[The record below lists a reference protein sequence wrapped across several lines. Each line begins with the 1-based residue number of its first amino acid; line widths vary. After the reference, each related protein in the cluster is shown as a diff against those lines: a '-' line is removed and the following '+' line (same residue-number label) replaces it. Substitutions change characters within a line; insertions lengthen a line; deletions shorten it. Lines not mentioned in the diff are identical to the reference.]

1 MDEKRGDLLH
11 GVIWKQLLM
20 FFLPIMAG
28 SIFQQLY
35 NTVDAMVVGNFV
47 GKQALGAVGGST
59 GTIINLLV
67 GFTVGLSS
75 GATVIIAQYYGRK
88 EEEGVRKGVYSGM
101 FLAIFLGAL
110 LMILGQIFAPRVLRL
125 LNVPDD
131 VYSPSLTY
139 LRIYLSGMIPVMIYN
154 TGAGILRAIGDS
166 RRPLYF
172 LMAACIT
179 NIILD
184 ILFVAILGWGVA
196 GVGAATVISQIISCG
211 LTLFVL
217 GRTSDIYRFELL
229 KLHFDPAILKQIVII
244 GLPSG
249 IQSSL
254 YGLANLFIQAGVNS
268 HGTDVVAAYT
278 AFGRI
283 DAIFWNSSMALGAAV
298 LTFIGQNFGAGNM
311 DRVRKGVREA
321 LGIYVLG
328 SMTISALCYFLGGF
342 FYRLFTPDA
351 AVIENGVA
359 MLRYLCPFW
368 ATFCFT
374 EIFSQTM
381 RACGDTLAPMLMTAF
396 GIGALRIL
404 WILFY
409 PGITIFDT
417 LLCYPVSW
425 VTTSLLFLT
434 YYFQGGWRR
443 RAMKQREKLM
453 AITNGAD

>member
-1 MDEKRGDLLH
+1 MRKQSGDLLH

-47 GKQALGAVGGST
+47 GKEALGAVGGST

-75 GATVIIAQYYGRK
+75 GATVIIAQYYGRR

-101 FLAIFLGAL
+101 FLAIALGAL
-110 LMILGQIFAPRVLRL
+110 LMVLGLVLAPSVLRL
-125 LNVPDD
+125 LNVPED
-131 VYSPSLTY
+131 VYPHSLMY
-139 LRIYLSGMIPVMIYN
+139 LRIYLCGMVPVMIYN

-184 ILFVAILGWGVA
+184 IVFVAIMGWGVA
-196 GVGAATVISQIISCG
+196 GVGAATVISQAISCA
-211 LTLFVL
+211 LTLLVL
-217 GRTSDIYRFELL
+217 GRTDDIYHFDLRQ
-229 KLHFDPAILKQIVII
+229 LHFDKDILKQIVII
-244 GLPSG
+244 GLPTG
-249 IQSSL
+249 IQASL
-254 YGLANLFIQAGVNS
+254 YGFANLFIQSGVNS

-278 AFGRI
+278 AFGKI
-283 DAIFWNSSMALGAAV
+283 DAIFWNSSGALGTAV
-298 LTFIGQNFGAGNM
+298 LTFTGQNFGAGNM
-311 DRVRKGVREA
+311 DRVKKGIREA
-321 LGIYVLG
+321 LLIYIIG
-328 SMTISALCYFLGGF
+328 TAAISSVCYFFGDV
-342 FYRLFTPDA
+342 FYRLFTPDQ
-351 AVIENGVA
+351 AVIDSGVA
-359 MLRYLCPFW
+359 MLRFLCPFW
-368 ATFCFT
+368 VTFCFT
-374 EIFSQTM
+374 EIFSQSM

-409 PGITIFDT
+409 PGKTIFDT

-425 VTTSLLFLT
+425 ITTSLLFLA
-434 YYFQGGWRR
+434 YYFQGGWRK

-453 AITNGAD
+453 AITAGE